1 MEAKLSRTWQDSYER
16 WKAPVAIGVVVVAF
30 VLGLVG
36 WRLTDETLG
45 VGDVLY
51 NTLAMFALNFGHD
64 GPIHWVLDVARF
76 LAAVVVYWA
85 AFAVAIKVISRGSP
99 VRRAAKLKRHVVLMG
114 DTDEVAPIA
123 GRYRDAGREVVVVGA
138 LGSQDVE
145 FLRRRHVVVVP
156 LESENDLSSRDL
168 RRIISSAERVVVV
181 GDDETA
187 PRLAARVRDGSAVT
201 PPTTLLVDTGEF
213 AAFWAHEHGDV
224 TLCRSTQAAIALLRV
239 HPPFLETAMVPPPVV
254 LGDSAGTMA
263 AEIVRRIVTGW
274 QQPGERVTVHCLA
287 SDAEWVERV
296 RVGLGGRADLRLE
309 VVAPLASSAG
319 RAVADIVA
327 AWPRPDAAKF
337 SVAGPRVYVAY
348 ADVSVSVLVASAIAE
363 AVPDAN
369 VIGVV
374 DNALVWVDSSTS
386 TFRVVSRL
394 ALLSEPDTIELHPGR
409 LLAGELVADAGR
421 WPSDVPSALGR
432 VARADSGLATLDEQ
446 PEPVR
451 RAAVAVAEKAADILA
466 AGGLRLE
473 ARAWAAE
480 PVFLL
485 APDQV
490 SAIADAL
497 GRALGSPVPVADRE
511 TRLRHLEMAARL
523 PILAARAGWTPV
535 ATRGTAA
542 TLSPEDLQR
551 LALLAHEGYK
561 SVSAATNN
569 ATGSANFRKE
579 WDQLAEVDQRSNI
592 AQVADIPV
600 KLATLGLTWRSAS
613 EPVPFTFTNEQVE
626 ELAENE
632 HRRWVHFQYRNG
644 RPGHQWNQTWAQL
657 LATAEQNK
665 ANGEPEK
672 DPARYDRNAV
682 LAIAPMLASV
692 GLEIVAQ
699 GAVPRV

>member
-123 GRYRDAGREVVVVGA
+123 GRYRDAGRDVVVVGA
-138 LGSQDVE
+138 LASQDVE

-181 GDDETA
+181 GDDESA

-374 DNALVWVDSSTS
+374 DNATCRGWTVRRPPSGSCPGWPCSANPTRSSSTPDACS
-386 TFRVVSRL
+386 PASSSRTP
-394 ALLSEPDTIELHPGR
+394 AVGPAMCPAPWAGWPAENPASPRWTSSQSRCAEPLW
-409 LLAGELVADAGR
+409 R
-421 WPSDVPSALGR
+421 WPRRPRTSSLR
-432 VARADSGLATLDEQ
+432 VAFGW
-446 PEPVR
+446 R
-451 RAAVAVAEKAADILA
+451 RE
-466 AGGLRLE
+466 R
-473 ARAWAAE
+473 
-480 PVFLL
+480 
-485 APDQV
+485 
-490 SAIADAL
+490 
-497 GRALGSPVPVADRE
+497 
-511 TRLRHLEMAARL
+511 
-523 PILAARAGWTPV
+523 
-535 ATRGTAA
+535 
-542 TLSPEDLQR
+542 
-551 LALLAHEGYK
+551 
-561 SVSAATNN
+561 
-569 ATGSANFRKE
+569 
-579 WDQLAEVDQRSNI
+579 
-592 AQVADIPV
+592 
-600 KLATLGLTWRSAS
+600 
-613 EPVPFTFTNEQVE
+613 
-626 ELAENE
+626 
-632 HRRWVHFQYRNG
+632 G
-644 RPGHQWNQTWAQL
+644 RPSRCSCWRPT
-657 LATAEQNK
+657 
-665 ANGEPEK
+665 
-672 DPARYDRNAV
+672 R
-682 LAIAPMLASV
+682 
-692 GLEIVAQ
+692 
-699 GAVPRV
+699 